1 MLMFNILIVE
11 DQKNMRESLVIAFKR
26 AGYSVDA
33 VENGEKAIKLQRM
46 YFYDLAV
53 VDLKMEDMD
62 GLEVLSRI
70 KSINPSTEVI
80 VMTAF
85 GTIDSAIQAMRKG
98 AYDYVTKPF
107 QLSDILSVIERAL
120 EKKRLSDKANDL
132 QKEIKEKYKFEGV
145 IGNSPVMMRVLN
157 ILMELTNSEST
168 VLITGES
175 GTGKE
180 LVARAIHNNS
190 RRNDKPFVVVNCGAL
205 PENLQ
210 ESELFGHVMGSFT
223 GAVKDKKGIFLEAQ
237 GGTLFL
243 DEIGETSLSTQVK
256 LLRFLQN
263 GEIRKVGD
271 NKPIYLD
278 VRIIVA
284 TNKDLDEATQNGSFR
299 KDLFYRLNVIR
310 IHLPPLRERKE
321 DIPILTNYF
330 VNVYSNKLRKKSPEI
345 SGDAMTLLLEYLWPG
360 NVRELENV
368 IERAVTLLKG
378 DQITVADLL
387 LQSNQPVDTIDA
399 MTEMGG
405 IRAALAQQER
415 KTIVESLRKYAGN
428 RKQVASNLGISTTT
442 LWRKMKEY
450 QIIPK
455 TSYNIENT

>member
-1 MLMFNILIVE
+1 MFNILVVE

-26 AGYSVDA
+26 AGYHVDS
-33 VENGEKAIKLQRM
+33 VENGEKAVKLQKGH
-46 YFYDLAV
+46 FYDLV
-53 VDLKMEDMD
+53 MVDLKMEDMD
-62 GLEVLSRI
+62 GLEVLSHV
-70 KSINPSTEVI
+70 KDINPSTEVV

-107 QLSDILSVIERAL
+107 QLSEILSVTERAL
-120 EKKRLSDKANDL
+120 EKKRLLDKVNNL
-132 QKEIKEKYKFEGV
+132 QREIKEKYQFEGV

-190 RRNDKPFVVVNCGAL
+190 RRNNKPFVVVNCGAL
-205 PENLQ
+205 PESLQ

-243 DEIGETSLSTQVK
+243 DEIGEVSLSSQVK

-263 GEIRKVGD
+263 GEIRRVGD
-271 NKPIYLD
+271 NKPVFLD
-278 VRIIVA
+278 VRTIVA
-284 TNKDLDEATQNGSFR
+284 TNKDLDEATKNGSFR

-310 IHLPPLRERKE
+310 IHLPPLMERKE
-321 DIPILTNYF
+321 DIPVLTNHF
-330 VNVYSNKLRKKSPEI
+330 LNVYSNKLGKKHPEI
-345 SGDAMTLLLEYLWPG
+345 SGDAMALLLNYAWPG

-368 IERAVTLLKG
+368 IERAVTLVNGNKITG
-378 DQITVADLL
+378 DDPALESI
-387 LQSNQPVDTIDA
+387 QSTDTINV
-399 MTEMGG
+399 MTGMGG

-415 KTIVESLRKYAGN
+415 KTIIESLRRCAGN
-428 RKQVASNLGISTTT
+428 RKQAASNLGISTTT

-455 TSYNIENT
+455 TSYNTEET

>member
-1 MLMFNILIVE
+1 MFNILIIE

-26 AGYSVDA
+26 AGYNTDSV
-33 VENGEKAIKLQRM
+33 ESGEKAVELQQDH
-46 YFYDLAV
+46 FYDLV
-53 VDLKMEDMD
+53 IVDLKMEAMD
-62 GLEVLSRI
+62 GLEVLSHI
-70 KSINPSTEVI
+70 KHVNPSTEVV

-107 QLSDILSVIERAL
+107 QLSDILSVVERAL
-120 EKKRLSDKANDL
+120 EKKRLSEKVNSL
-132 QKEIKEKYKFEGV
+132 QKEARENYKFEGI
-145 IGNSPVMMRVLN
+145 IGNSPVMMRLLN
-157 ILMELTNSEST
+157 ILVELTNSEST

-180 LVARAIHNNS
+180 LVAHAIHSNS
-190 RRNDKPFVVVNCGAL
+190 RRSDKPFVVVNCGAL

-243 DEIGETSLSTQVK
+243 DEIGETSFSTQVK

-271 NKPIYLD
+271 NKPLYLD
-278 VRIIVA
+278 IRIIVA
-284 TNKDLDEATQNGSFR
+284 TNKDLDEATKNGSFR

-310 IHLPPLRERKE
+310 IHLPPLRERRE
-321 DIPILTNYF
+321 DIPLLINYF
-330 VNVYSNKLRKKSPEI
+330 VNVYSNKLRKKPPEI
-345 SGDAMTLLLEYLWPG
+345 SGDAMALLLNYPWPG

-368 IERAVTLLKG
+368 IERAVTLVKG
-378 DQITVADLL
+378 ELITVADLA
-387 LQSNQPVDTIDA
+387 LQTASPADTMNVMIE
-399 MTEMGG
+399 TGG
-405 IRAALAQQER
+405 IRAALAQEER
-415 KTIVESLRKYAGN
+415 KTIIESLRRHAGN
-428 RKQVASNLGISTTT
+428 RKQVATNLGISTTT

-450 QIIPK
+450 QIVSK
-455 TSYNIENT
+455 TSYNTENA

>member
-1 MLMFNILIVE
+1 MFNILVVE

-26 AGYSVDA
+26 AGYNVDS
-33 VENGEKAIKLQRM
+33 VENGEKAAELQKGH
-46 YFYDLAV
+46 FYDLAI
-53 VDLKMEDMD
+53 VDLKMEAMD
-62 GLEVLSRI
+62 GLETLTRI
-70 KSINPSTEVI
+70 KHVNPSTEVV

-107 QLSDILSVIERAL
+107 QLSDILSVVERAL
-120 EKKRLSDKANDL
+120 EKKRLSDKINIL

-145 IGNSPVMMRVLN
+145 IGNSPVMMRLLN
-157 ILMELTNSEST
+157 ILVELTNSEST

-190 RRNDKPFVVVNCGAL
+190 RRSDKPFVVVNCGAL

-210 ESELFGHVMGSFT
+210 ESELFGHVLGSFT

-243 DEIGETSLSTQVK
+243 DEIGETSFSTQVK

-263 GEIRKVGD
+263 GEIRRVGD

-278 VRIIVA
+278 IRIIVA
-284 TNKDLDEATQNGSFR
+284 TNKDLDEATKNGSFR

-321 DIPILTNYF
+321 DISLLINHF
-330 VNVYSNKLRKKSPEI
+330 VNMYSNKLKKKPLEI
-345 SGDAMTLLLEYLWPG
+345 AGDTMALLLNYTWPG

-368 IERAVTLLKG
+368 IERAVTLTKG
-378 DQITVADLL
+378 GQISVADLA
-387 LQSNQPVDTIDA
+387 LQSEPPGDTMNI
-399 MTEMGG
+399 MIETGG
-405 IRAALAQQER
+405 IRAALAQEER
-415 KTIVESLRKYAGN
+415 KTIIESLRRHAGN
-428 RKQVASNLGISTTT
+428 RKQAASNLGISTTT

-450 QIIPK
+450 HIVSK
-455 TSYNIENT
+455 TNYNTENI

>member
-1 MLMFNILIVE
+1 MFSILIID
-11 DQKNMRESLVIAFKR
+11 DQKNMRESLAIAFKR
-26 AGYSVDA
+26 SGYTVDS
-33 VENGEKAIKLQRM
+33 VENGEKAIELQKDH
-46 YFYDLAV
+46 FYDLII
-53 VDLKMEDMD
+53 VDLKMETMN

-70 KSINPSTEVI
+70 KDIHPSTEVI

-107 QLSDILSVIERAL
+107 QLSEILSVVERAL
-120 EKKRLSDKANDL
+120 EKKRLSDKVNNL
-132 QKEIKEKYKFEGV
+132 QKEIKGKYRFDGV
-145 IGNSPVMMRVLN
+145 IGNSPVMMRLLN

-180 LVARAIHNNS
+180 LVAHAIHNNS
-190 RRNDKPFVVVNCGAL
+190 RRSDKPFVVVNCGAL

-210 ESELFGHVMGSFT
+210 ESELFGHAIGSFT
-223 GAVKDKKGIFLEAQ
+223 GAIKDKKGIFLEAQ

-278 VRIIVA
+278 IRIIVA
-284 TNKDLDEATQNGSFR
+284 TNKDLDEATKNGSFR

-321 DIPILTNYF
+321 DIPIL
-330 VNVYSNKLRKKSPEI
+330 VNHFMNKYSNRLQKSLPEI
-345 SGDAMTLLLEYLWPG
+345 SGDAMTLLLNYPWPG

-368 IERAVTLLKG
+368 IERAVTLVKG
-378 DQITVADLL
+378 NQITVTDLA
-387 LQSNQPVDTIDA
+387 LQSTSPVETFNII
-399 MTEMGG
+399 TEMGG
-405 IRAALAQQER
+405 IRAALAQEER
-415 KTIVESLRKYAGN
+415 KTIIETLRKCAGN
-428 RKQVASNLGISTTT
+428 RKLAASNLGISTTT

-450 QIIPK
+450 QILSK
-455 TSYNIENT
+455 TSYNTENT

>member
-1 MLMFNILIVE
+1 MFNILVVE

-26 AGYSVDA
+26 AGYHVES
-33 VENGEKAIKLQRM
+33 VENGEMAVKLQKDHV
-46 YFYDLAV
+46 FDLVV
-53 VDLKMEDMD
+53 VDLKMEAMD

-70 KSINPSTEVI
+70 KHINPSSEVI

-85 GTIDSAIQAMRKG
+85 GTIDSAILAMRKG

-107 QLSDILSVIERAL
+107 QLPEILSVIERAL

-145 IGNSPVMMRVLN
+145 VGNSPVMMRVLN

-180 LVARAIHNNS
+180 LVARAIHSNS
-190 RRNDKPFVVVNCGAL
+190 RRSDKPFVVVNCGAL

-210 ESELFGHVMGSFT
+210 ESELFGHVIGSFT

-243 DEIGETSLSTQVK
+243 DEIGEISPSSQVK

-271 NKPIYLD
+271 NKPINLD
-278 VRIIVA
+278 VRVIVA
-284 TNKDLDEATQNGSFR
+284 TNKDLDVATKNGTFR

-310 IHLPPLRERKE
+310 IHLPPLMERKE
-321 DIPILTNYF
+321 DIPVLTNHF
-330 VNVYSNKLRKKSPEI
+330 VNVYSNKLGKKPPEI
-345 SGDAMTLLLEYLWPG
+345 SGDASSLLQNYLWPG
-360 NVRELENV
+360 NIRELENV
-368 IERAVTLLKG
+368 IERAVTLVRGEK
-378 DQITVADLL
+378 ITVDDLA
-387 LQSNQPVDTIDA
+387 LQSPLSTDTMDI
-399 MTEMGG
+399 MSETGG

-415 KTIVESLRKYAGN
+415 KTIIESLRRCAGN
-428 RKQVASNLGISTTT
+428 RKQAASNLGISTTT

-450 QIIPK
+450 QIVPK
-455 TSYNIENT
+455 TSYNTENT

>member
-1 MLMFNILIVE
+1 MFNILVVE

-26 AGYSVDA
+26 AGYHVDS
-33 VENGEKAIKLQRM
+33 VENGEKAVKLQKGH
-46 YFYDLAV
+46 FYDLV
-53 VDLKMEDMD
+53 MVDLKMENMD
-62 GLEVLSRI
+62 GLEVLSHV
-70 KSINPSTEVI
+70 KDINPSTEVV

-107 QLSDILSVIERAL
+107 QLSEILSVTERAL
-120 EKKRLSDKANDL
+120 EKKRLLDKVNNL
-132 QKEIKEKYKFEGV
+132 QREIKEKYQFEGV

-190 RRNDKPFVVVNCGAL
+190 RRNNKPFVVVNCGAL
-205 PENLQ
+205 PESLQ

-243 DEIGETSLSTQVK
+243 DEIGEVSLSSQVK

-263 GEIRKVGD
+263 GEIRRVGD
-271 NKPIYLD
+271 NKPVFLD

-284 TNKDLDEATQNGSFR
+284 TNKDLDAATKNGSFR

-310 IHLPPLRERKE
+310 IHLPPLMERKE
-321 DIPILTNYF
+321 DIPVLTNHF
-330 VNVYSNKLRKKSPEI
+330 LNVYSNKLGKKQPEI
-345 SGDAMTLLLEYLWPG
+345 SGDAMALLLNYAWPG

-368 IERAVTLLKG
+368 IERAVTLVNGNKITG
-378 DQITVADLL
+378 DDLAL
-387 LQSNQPVDTIDA
+387 ESIQSTDTINV
-399 MTEMGG
+399 MTGMGG

-415 KTIVESLRKYAGN
+415 KTIIESLRRCAGN
-428 RKQVASNLGISTTT
+428 RKQAASNLGISTTT

-455 TSYNIENT
+455 TSYNTEET

>member
-1 MLMFNILIVE
+1 MFNILVVE

-26 AGYSVDA
+26 AGYHVESA
-33 VENGEKAIKLQRM
+33 ENGEMAVKLQKDR
-46 YFYDLAV
+46 FFDLVV
-53 VDLKMEDMD
+53 VDLKMEAMD

-70 KSINPSTEVI
+70 KHINPSSEVI

-107 QLSDILSVIERAL
+107 QLPDVLSVIERAL
-120 EKKRLSDKANDL
+120 EKKRLSGKANDL

-157 ILMELTNSEST
+157 ILMELTNSESI

-180 LVARAIHNNS
+180 LVARAIHDNS
-190 RRNDKPFVVVNCGAL
+190 RRSDKPFVVMNCGAL

-243 DEIGETSLSTQVK
+243 DEIGEVSLSSQVK

-263 GEIRKVGD
+263 GEIRRVGD
-271 NKPIYLD
+271 NKPINLD
-278 VRIIVA
+278 VRVIVA
-284 TNKDLDEATQNGSFR
+284 TNKDLDVATKNGTFR
-299 KDLFYRLNVIR
+299 KDLFYRINVIR
-310 IHLPPLRERKE
+310 IHLPPLMERKE
-321 DIPILTNYF
+321 DIPVLTNYF
-330 VNVYSNKLRKKSPEI
+330 VNVYSNKLGKKPPEI
-345 SGDAMTLLLEYLWPG
+345 SGDASSLLQNYPWPG

-368 IERAVTLLKG
+368 IERAVTLVRGEK
-378 DQITVADLL
+378 ITAADLS
-387 LQSNQPVDTIDA
+387 LQSPLPADIMDIMSET
-399 MTEMGG
+399 GG
-405 IRAALAQQER
+405 IRAALAQQEK
-415 KTIVESLRKYAGN
+415 KTIIESLRKYAGN
-428 RKQVASNLGISTTT
+428 RKQAASNLGISTTT

-455 TSYNIENT
+455 TSYNTENT

>member
-1 MLMFNILIVE
+1 MFNILVVE

-26 AGYSVDA
+26 AGYHVQS
-33 VENGEKAIKLQRM
+33 VENGEMAVKLQKDHV
-46 YFYDLAV
+46 FDLVV
-53 VDLKMEDMD
+53 VDLKMEAMD

-70 KSINPSTEVI
+70 KHINPSSEVI

-85 GTIDSAIQAMRKG
+85 GTIDSAILAMRKG

-107 QLSDILSVIERAL
+107 QLPEILSVIERAL

-145 IGNSPVMMRVLN
+145 VGNSPVMMRVLN

-180 LVARAIHNNS
+180 LVARAIHSNS
-190 RRNDKPFVVVNCGAL
+190 RRSDKPFVVVNCGAL

-210 ESELFGHVMGSFT
+210 ESELFGHVIGSFT

-243 DEIGETSLSTQVK
+243 DEIGEISPSSQVK

-271 NKPIYLD
+271 NKPINLD
-278 VRIIVA
+278 VRVIVA
-284 TNKDLDEATQNGSFR
+284 TNKDLDVATKNGTFR

-310 IHLPPLRERKE
+310 IHLPPLMERKE
-321 DIPILTNYF
+321 DIPVLTNYF
-330 VNVYSNKLRKKSPEI
+330 VNVYSNKLGKKPPEI
-345 SGDAMTLLLEYLWPG
+345 SGDASSLLQNYLWPG
-360 NVRELENV
+360 NIRELENV
-368 IERAVTLLKG
+368 IERAVTLVRGEK
-378 DQITVADLL
+378 ITVDDLA
-387 LQSNQPVDTIDA
+387 LQSPLSTDTMDI
-399 MTEMGG
+399 MSETGG

-415 KTIVESLRKYAGN
+415 KTIIESLRRCAGN
-428 RKQVASNLGISTTT
+428 RKQAASNLGISTTT

-450 QIIPK
+450 QIVPK
-455 TSYNIENT
+455 TSYNTENT

>member
-1 MLMFNILIVE
+1 MFNILVVE

-26 AGYSVDA
+26 AGYHVDS
-33 VENGEKAIKLQRM
+33 VENGEKAVKLQKDH
-46 YFYDLAV
+46 FYDLV
-53 VDLKMEDMD
+53 MVDLKMEDMD
-62 GLEVLSRI
+62 GLEVLSHV
-70 KSINPSTEVI
+70 KDINPSTEVV

-107 QLSDILSVIERAL
+107 QLSEILSVTERAL
-120 EKKRLSDKANDL
+120 EKKRLLDKVNNL
-132 QKEIKEKYKFEGV
+132 QREIKEKYQFEGV

-190 RRNDKPFVVVNCGAL
+190 RRNNKPFVVVNCGAL
-205 PENLQ
+205 PESLQ

-243 DEIGETSLSTQVK
+243 DEIGEVSLSSQVK

-263 GEIRKVGD
+263 GEIRRVGD
-271 NKPIYLD
+271 TKPVFLD

-284 TNKDLDEATQNGSFR
+284 TNKDLDEATKNGSFR

-310 IHLPPLRERKE
+310 IHLPPLMERKE
-321 DIPILTNYF
+321 DIPVLTNHF
-330 VNVYSNKLRKKSPEI
+330 LNVYSNKLGKKQPEI
-345 SGDAMTLLLEYLWPG
+345 SGDAMALLLNYAWPG

-368 IERAVTLLKG
+368 IERAVTLVNGNKITG
-378 DQITVADLL
+378 DDLAL
-387 LQSNQPVDTIDA
+387 ESIQSTDTINV

-405 IRAALAQQER
+405 IRTALAQQER
-415 KTIVESLRKYAGN
+415 KTIIEFLRRCAGN
-428 RKQVASNLGISTTT
+428 RKQAASNLGISTTT

-455 TSYNIENT
+455 TSYNTEET

>member
-1 MLMFNILIVE
+1 MFNILIVE
-11 DQKNMRESLVIAFKR
+11 DQKNMRESLVIVLKR
-26 AGYSVDA
+26 AGYYHVDS
-33 VENGEKAIKLQRM
+33 VENGEKAVELQKDH
-46 YFYDLAV
+46 FYDLVV
-53 VDLKMEDMD
+53 VDLKMETMD

-70 KSINPSTEVI
+70 KYMNPSTEVV

-85 GTIDSAIQAMRKG
+85 GTIDSAILAMRKG
-98 AYDYVTKPF
+98 AYDYITKPF
-107 QLSDILSVIERAL
+107 QLADMLSVIERAL
-120 EKKRLSDKANDL
+120 EKKRLSDKVNNL
-132 QKEIKEKYKFEGV
+132 QKEIKEKYKFDGI
-145 IGNSPVMMRVLN
+145 IGNSPMMMRVLN
-157 ILMELTNSEST
+157 ILIEVANSESI

-190 RRNDKPFVVVNCGAL
+190 RRSDKPFVVVNCGAL
-205 PENLQ
+205 PESLQ
-210 ESELFGHVMGSFT
+210 ESELFGHAIGSFT
-223 GAVKDKKGIFLEAQ
+223 DAVKDKKGIFLEAQ

-243 DEIGETSLSTQVK
+243 DEIGETSLSSQVK

-263 GEIRKVGD
+263 GEIRRVGE

-284 TNKDLDEATQNGSFR
+284 TNKDLEEATKNGSFR

-310 IHLPPLRERKE
+310 IHLPPFRERKE

-330 VNVYSNKLRKKSPEI
+330 VNMYAGKLKKKPPEI
-345 SGDAMTLLLEYLWPG
+345 HGDAMSMLLSYPWPG

-368 IERAVTLLKG
+368 IERAVTLVKG
-378 DQITVADLL
+378 DLITRDDLA
-387 LQSNQPVDTIDA
+387 LQSLPQKDTVDI

-415 KTIVESLRKYAGN
+415 KTIIDSLRKCAGN
-428 RKQVASNLGISTTT
+428 RKQAAINLGISTTT

-450 QIIPK
+450 QIVPK
-455 TSYNIENT
+455 TSYITESK

>member
-1 MLMFNILIVE
+1 MFNILVVE

-26 AGYSVDA
+26 AGYHVDS
-33 VENGEKAIKLQRM
+33 VENGEKAVKLQKDH
-46 YFYDLAV
+46 FYDLV
-53 VDLKMEDMD
+53 MVDLKMEDMD
-62 GLEVLSRI
+62 GLEVLSHV
-70 KSINPSTEVI
+70 KDINPSTEVV

-107 QLSDILSVIERAL
+107 QLSEILSVTERAL
-120 EKKRLSDKANDL
+120 EKKRLLDKVNNL
-132 QKEIKEKYKFEGV
+132 QREIKEKYQFEGV

-190 RRNDKPFVVVNCGAL
+190 RRNNKPFVVVNCGAL
-205 PENLQ
+205 PESLQ
-210 ESELFGHVMGSFT
+210 ESELFGHVMGSFS

-243 DEIGETSLSTQVK
+243 DEIGEVSLSSQVK

-263 GEIRKVGD
+263 GEIRRVGD
-271 NKPIYLD
+271 TKPVFLD

-284 TNKDLDEATQNGSFR
+284 TNKDLDEATKNGSFR

-310 IHLPPLRERKE
+310 IHLPPLMERKE
-321 DIPILTNYF
+321 DIPVLTNHF
-330 VNVYSNKLRKKSPEI
+330 LNVYSNKLGKKQPEI
-345 SGDAMTLLLEYLWPG
+345 SGDAMALLLNYAWPG

-368 IERAVTLLKG
+368 IERAVTLVNGNKITG
-378 DQITVADLL
+378 DDLAL
-387 LQSNQPVDTIDA
+387 ESIQSTDTINV

-415 KTIVESLRKYAGN
+415 KTIIEFLRRCAGN
-428 RKQVASNLGISTTT
+428 RKQAASNLGISTTT

-455 TSYNIENT
+455 TSYNTEET

>member
-1 MLMFNILIVE
+1 MFNILVVE

-26 AGYSVDA
+26 AGYHVDS
-33 VENGEKAIKLQRM
+33 VENGEKAVKLQKDR
-46 YFYDLAV
+46 FYDLV
-53 VDLKMEDMD
+53 MVDLKMEDMD
-62 GLEVLSRI
+62 GLEVLSHV
-70 KSINPSTEVI
+70 KDINPSTEVV

-107 QLSDILSVIERAL
+107 QLSEILSVTERAL
-120 EKKRLSDKANDL
+120 EKKRLLDKVNNL
-132 QKEIKEKYKFEGV
+132 QREIKEKYQFEGV

-190 RRNDKPFVVVNCGAL
+190 RRNNKPFVVVNCGAL
-205 PENLQ
+205 PESLQ

-243 DEIGETSLSTQVK
+243 DEIGEVSLSSQVK

-263 GEIRKVGD
+263 GEIRRVGD
-271 NKPIYLD
+271 TKPVFLD

-284 TNKDLDEATQNGSFR
+284 TNKDLDEATKNGSFR

-310 IHLPPLRERKE
+310 IHLPPLMERKE
-321 DIPILTNYF
+321 DIPVLTNHF
-330 VNVYSNKLRKKSPEI
+330 LNVYSNKLGKKQPEI
-345 SGDAMTLLLEYLWPG
+345 SGDAMALLLNYAWPG

-368 IERAVTLLKG
+368 IERAVTLVNGNKITG
-378 DQITVADLL
+378 DDLAL
-387 LQSNQPVDTIDA
+387 ESIQSTDTINV

-415 KTIVESLRKYAGN
+415 KTIIEFLRRCAGN
-428 RKQVASNLGISTTT
+428 RKQAASNLGISTTT

-455 TSYNIENT
+455 TSYNTEET

>member
-1 MLMFNILIVE
+1 MFNILVVE

-26 AGYSVDA
+26 AGYHVDS
-33 VENGEKAIKLQRM
+33 VENGEKAVKLQKDH
-46 YFYDLAV
+46 FYDLV
-53 VDLKMEDMD
+53 MVDLKMEDMD
-62 GLEVLSRI
+62 GLEVLSHV
-70 KSINPSTEVI
+70 KDINPSTEVV

-107 QLSDILSVIERAL
+107 QLSEILSVTERAL
-120 EKKRLSDKANDL
+120 EKKRLLDKVNNL
-132 QKEIKEKYKFEGV
+132 QREIKEKYQFEGV

-190 RRNDKPFVVVNCGAL
+190 RRNNKPFVVVNCGAL
-205 PENLQ
+205 PESLQ

-243 DEIGETSLSTQVK
+243 DEIGEVSLSSQVK

-263 GEIRKVGD
+263 GEIRRVGD
-271 NKPIYLD
+271 TKPVFLD

-284 TNKDLDEATQNGSFR
+284 TNKDLDEATKNGSFR

-310 IHLPPLRERKE
+310 IHLPPLMERKE
-321 DIPILTNYF
+321 DIPVLTNHF
-330 VNVYSNKLRKKSPEI
+330 LNVYSNKLGKKQPEI
-345 SGDAMTLLLEYLWPG
+345 SGDAMALLLNYAWPG

-368 IERAVTLLKG
+368 IERAVTLVNGNKITG
-378 DQITVADLL
+378 DDLAL
-387 LQSNQPVDTIDA
+387 ESIQSTDTINV

-415 KTIVESLRKYAGN
+415 KTIIEFLRRCAGN
-428 RKQVASNLGISTTT
+428 RKQAASNLGISTTT

-455 TSYNIENT
+455 TSYNTEET

>member
-1 MLMFNILIVE
+1 MFNILVVE

-26 AGYSVDA
+26 AGYMIDSVD
-33 VENGEKAIKLQRM
+33 NGEKAVELQKIRS
-46 YFYDLAV
+46 YDLV
-53 VDLKMEDMD
+53 IVDLKMETMD
-62 GLEVLSRI
+62 GMEVLLHI
-70 KSINPSTEVI
+70 KDINPSTEVV

-107 QLSDILSVIERAL
+107 QLTDILSVVKRAL
-120 EKKRLSDKANDL
+120 ERKRLSDKVTIL
-132 QKEIKEKYKFEGV
+132 QREMKEKYKFEG
-145 IGNSPVMMRVLN
+145 ILGNSPVMIHILN
-157 ILMELTNSEST
+157 ILMEMTNNEST

-190 RRNDKPFVVVNCGAL
+190 RRNNKPFVAVNCGAI

-210 ESELFGHVMGSFT
+210 ESELFGHAMGSFT
-223 GAVKDKKGIFLEAQ
+223 GAVKDKRGIFLEAH

-243 DEIGETSLSTQVK
+243 DEIGETSLSSQVK

-263 GEIRKVGD
+263 GEIRRIGD
-271 NKPIYLD
+271 NQPVYLD

-284 TNKDLDEATQNGSFR
+284 TNKNLDEATKNGSFR
-299 KDLFYRLNVIR
+299 KDLFYRLNVIG

-321 DIPILTNYF
+321 DIPVLANYF
-330 VNVYSNKLRKKSPEI
+330 INKFSSKLKKRPPEI
-345 SGDAMTLLLEYLWPG
+345 SGDALALLLDYSWPG

-368 IERAVTLLKG
+368 IERSVTLVKG
-378 DQITVADLL
+378 NLITVTDLA
-387 LQSNQPVDTIDA
+387 LQNAPPKDTVTV
-399 MTEMGG
+399 MMETGG

-415 KTIVESLRKYAGN
+415 KTIIESLRKHAGN
-428 RKQVASNLGISTTT
+428 RKQVANNLGISTTT
-442 LWRKMKEY
+442 LWRKMREY

>member
-1 MLMFNILIVE
+1 MFNILIVE

-26 AGYSVDA
+26 AGYHVESAESGEAA
-33 VENGEKAIKLQRM
+33 VKLHKIRT
-46 YFYDLAV
+46 FDLVV
-53 VDLKMEDMD
+53 VDLKMEAMD
-62 GLEVLSRI
+62 GLEVLSHI
-70 KSINPSTEVI
+70 KRDNPSTEII

-85 GTIDSAIQAMRKG
+85 GTIDSAILAMRMG

-107 QLSDILSVIERAL
+107 QLPDILSVIERAL
-120 EKKRLSDKANDL
+120 EKKRLSDKASDL

-145 IGNSPVMMRVLN
+145 VGNSPVMMRVLN

-168 VLITGES
+168 VLVTGES

-180 LVARAIHNNS
+180 LVAHAIHSNS
-190 RRNDKPFVVVNCGAL
+190 RRSDKPFVVVNCGAL
-205 PENLQ
+205 PESLQ

-223 GAVKDKKGIFLEAQ
+223 GAVKDKRGIFLEAQ

-243 DEIGETSLSTQVK
+243 DEIGEISLSSQVK

-263 GEIRKVGD
+263 GEIRRVGD
-271 NKPIYLD
+271 NKPINLD

-284 TNKDLDEATQNGSFR
+284 TNKDLEEATKNGSFR

-310 IHLPPLRERKE
+310 IHLPPLRERRE
-321 DIPILTNYF
+321 DIPVLTNYF
-330 VNVYSNKLRKKSPEI
+330 INVYSNKLGKKPPEMSAEAI
-345 SGDAMTLLLEYLWPG
+345 SLIQNYPWPG

-368 IERAVTLLKG
+368 IERSVTLARGEKITG
-378 DQITVADLL
+378 DDLA
-387 LQSNQPVDTIDA
+387 LQCPLPTDLIEET
-399 MTEMGG
+399 GG
-405 IRAALAQQER
+405 IRATLALQER
-415 KTIVESLRKYAGN
+415 KTIIESLRRCAGN
-428 RKQVASNLGISTTT
+428 RKKAASNLGISTTT

-455 TSYNIENT
+455 TSYNTENT